1 MEISQNKTDRK
12 VTNDK
17 DIVFDTYVR
26 VLMFMIENKGKS
38 FMNSDIKHSL
48 FGDTTD
54 TSIKNM
60 LKKIVDFY
68 VESEIFKKVTEITDV
83 NGKIVELKPNQNRV
97 RLYDIDLDDN
107 GEDYGVRIHIPQSR
121 DGRIKLCETV
131 ASMVTSIKDAVIYT
145 SSIQTVLESQLFGFN
160 TDFVSQTI
168 SKSILRQ
175 QNINNQYNETI
186 GMYPI
191 DIIMSIIKSQIN
203 VNVTFENFGNTI
215 QLNNTKIKRISIKEN
230 GFDIHFDNFIS
241 QNQSDLNQIKLI
253 ENSSEDGLRGDVD
266 KLKEL
271 SETIDDETI
280 KEVIIKITTFEEGV
294 DVFEF

>member
-1 MEISQNKTDRK
+1 MSDKIKREVKHQKDEI
-12 VTNDK
+12 
-17 DIVFDTYVR
+17 FETYVS
-26 VLMFMIENKGKS
+26 VLVFMMENRDKSFKKSEIGGFIFGEGYQSTEKNMVSRCVNKLIDTDILRLVTETTDDNGKS
-38 FMNSDIKHSL
+38 
-48 FGDTTD
+48 
-54 TSIKNM
+54 
-60 LKKIVDFY
+60 
-68 VESEIFKKVTEITDV
+68 
-83 NGKIVELKPNQNRV
+83 VELPSNQSRV
-97 RLYDIDLDDN
+97 RLYDRDLDDKDDT
-107 GEDYGVRIHIPQSR
+107 EFGVDFHIPKTK
-121 DGRIKLCETV
+121 DGKINLSNTISSIVKGDPFPSIYSV
-131 ASMVTSIKDAVIYT
+131 SIK
-145 SSIQTVLESQLFGFN
+145 TVLESQLFGFN

-191 DIIMSIIKSQIN
+191 DIILSIIKSQIN

-253 ENSSEDGLRGDVD
+253 ENTSEDGLRSDVD

-280 KEVIIKITTFEEGV
+280 KEVIKKITTFEEGV